1 LLLIWEVL
9 AKDNSSGGGFQCILN
24 MDCQTEKS
32 TSALCPSVSKA
43 IIVNLPFG
51 NTVAKSVFFFMES
64 KRLRSEKAVKQLFFY
79 SSLLGKPFLRL
90 QRFLRWIRFPFTH
103 LTELYQKPVEKPC
116 QTMAASFAITVRYA
130 HNCQQNHEVQ
140 PRILIINY
148 ATQVVSKGTKSP
160 LVMFHFRYIVYRK
173 SLNLSSK
180 QQNASTPPKGRSLS
194 GKETKVQLIN
204 RMSRN
209 VVIYPEKMPSR
220 DNQSLRSLYLTS
232 IKWHYSEAPM

>member
-1 LLLIWEVL
+1 
-9 AKDNSSGGGFQCILN
+9 
-24 MDCQTEKS
+24 
-32 TSALCPSVSKA
+32 
-43 IIVNLPFG
+43 
-51 NTVAKSVFFFMES
+51 MES

-103 LTELYQKPVEKPC
+103 LTGLYQKPVEKPC

-140 PRILIINY
+140 PRILIISY

-204 RMSRN
+204 RMSRDILYILRKCLRGITK
-209 VVIYPEKMPSR
+209 VPEPFTL
-220 DNQSLRSLYLTS
+220 LRSSNVAIRVIWNCSQLFS
-232 IKWHYSEAPM
+232 GCHY